1 LGTASLLR
9 EQVVEARQFFEA
21 TCADVTAEQAAWL
34 PEGKALPIAAHIGHV
49 LTSQDMAL
57 HGLVEGKP
65 PLVAT
70 TWAGRAGFAE
80 LPPFG
85 PGRSWEAW
93 ARGTAFDLGA
103 LRAYG
108 AAVYAATDTYLEQLD
123 AAGVAR
129 RLDLSALG
137 LGDRSVGWLLT
148 TGWVTNVYLHC
159 GEVSC
164 IKGLRGTRG
173 YPA

>member
-1 LGTASLLR
+1 MDAASLVR

-21 TCADVTAEQAAWL
+21 TCADVTPEQAAWL
-34 PEGKALPIAAHIGHV
+34 PEGKALPIAAHVGHV

-57 HGLVEGKP
+57 HGLVEGTP

-70 TWAGRAGFAE
+70 SWAGRAGFGE

-85 PGRSWEAW
+85 PGQSWEAW
-93 ARGTAFDLGA
+93 ARATAFDLGA

-108 AAVYAATDTYLEQLD
+108 AAVYAATDGFLERLDD
-123 AAGVAR
+123 AAVAR
-129 RLDLSALG
+129 QLDLSALG
-137 LGDRSVGWLLT
+137 LGRRSVAWLMT

-164 IKGLRGTRG
+164 IKGLLGARG